1 MALITAAQFREHFP
15 ALTGTAEDTLLDTL
29 IGRADDL
36 MAAWCGYPPY
46 DSGGGLHSL
55 EDQTYTFYP
64 SGPAWDEPRKMIL
77 PIKPIQSITSAY
89 VDENEDYGSS
99 TQVASGDMVLDGF
112 RGEIWLTPDA
122 SSSWATGGRA
132 NKITVVAG
140 FASIPAG
147 LVAIAAAEVR
157 HLLDLR
163 RVQGQGQVTQGGQST
178 TRNDLDALVP
188 QLVRDGLAPY
198 VIWSSRA
205 G

>member
-1 MALITAAQFREHFP
+1 
-15 ALTGTAEDTLLDTL
+15 
-29 IGRADDL
+29 
-36 MAAWCGYPPY
+36 MAAWCGFPRP
-46 DSGGGLHSL
+46 DSGTYTF
-55 EDQTYTFYP
+55 EDVTYTFYP
-64 SGPAWDEPRKMIL
+64 SGPSPDQPRRLRL
-77 PIKPIQSITSAY
+77 PVYPIVSVTSAY
-89 VDENEDYGSS
+89 VDENEDYGAS
-99 TQVASGDMVLDGF
+99 TAVAAGDMVLDGA

-122 SSSWATGGRA
+122 GSAWAAGAGHRA
-132 NKITVVAG
+132 NKVTVVAG
-140 FASIPAG
+140 FASTPSD